1 MCTPY
6 NRYNQSSDS
15 KLISFFS
22 LLGFVR
28 LSSISNPFKSETSI
42 SASTL
47 VPSSDYR
54 DILSALQQPGIGLA
68 VKDRSWFKVIIP
80 DTFLGRHLVKVFLDY
95 FCVNSS
101 FQCLVR
107 KTLFIKNSKI
117 WFFSGCA
124 KTFVESEPN
133 VIVQNLLKIWWTKDV
148 SKMLFQ
154 WLEQWTNSTK
164 IVSTYLVSCKKK
176 LWHIK

>member
-1 MCTPY
+1 
-6 NRYNQSSDS
+6 
-15 KLISFFS
+15 
-22 LLGFVR
+22 VR

-133 VIVQNLLKIWWTKDV
+133 VIVQNLLKI
-148 SKMLFQ
+148 
-154 WLEQWTNSTK
+154 
-164 IVSTYLVSCKKK
+164 
-176 LWHIK
+176 

>member
-1 MCTPY
+1 M
-6 NRYNQSSDS
+6 
-15 KLISFFS
+15 
-22 LLGFVR
+22 R
-28 LSSISNPFKSETSI
+28 LSSCTSNPFKSEASI
-42 SASTL
+42 TASTL

-54 DILSALQQPGIGLA
+54 DILSASQQPGTGLA

-80 DTFLGRHLVKVFLDY
+80 NTFLGRHLVKVFLDY

-101 FQCLVR
+101 FQSLVR

-117 WFFSGCA
+117 LFFSGCA

-133 VIVQNLLKIWWTKDV
+133 VIVQNLLKIWWTKEV

-154 WLEQWTNSTK
+154 WSERWTNSTK
-164 IVSTYLVSCKKK
+164 IASTYLVSLRKNYGISNRNLGK
-176 LWHIK
+176 